1 MHCNRTGIPE
11 AASNKLTIAN
21 QRNWTRKMKVRLRQ
35 QSVTIRAPR
44 SVVFELIS
52 SFGEDGLGTDA
63 GDSASGID
71 ESSRL
76 VQREG
81 NRLLMEFHS
90 RDGRKTYRTL
100 EEVML
105 YPEERITFR
114 HLEGPLHH
122 SQEEFVFTEVDSETK
137 MTHNG
142 EIECRMHWLPGAG
155 WTVARFYVK
164 RHYERLVL
172 RHMNALKDRAE
183 M

>member
-1 MHCNRTGIPE
+1 
-11 AASNKLTIAN
+11 
-21 QRNWTRKMKVRLRQ
+21 MKVKLRQ
-35 QSVTIRAPR
+35 QSVTIQATR

-52 SFGEDGLGTDA
+52 SFGEDSLGTDA
-63 GDSASGID
+63 SNSSG
-71 ESSRL
+71 EMEEGSRL

-100 EEVML
+100 EEVVL

-122 SQEEFVFTEVDSETK
+122 SQEEFVFTETDSGTK

-142 EIECRMHWLPGAG
+142 EIECRMHWLPGFG
-155 WTVARFYVK
+155 WMVARFYVK
-164 RHYERLVL
+164 RRYEQLVL
-172 RHMNALKDRAE
+172 RHMNNLKERAE
-183 M
+183 GRNSV

>member
-1 MHCNRTGIPE
+1 M
-11 AASNKLTIAN
+11 
-21 QRNWTRKMKVRLRQ
+21 
-35 QSVTIRAPR
+35 R

-52 SFGEDGLGTDA
+52 SFGGDRAGTNA
-63 GDSASGID
+63 GGPASEGA
-71 ESSRL
+71 ERPRL

-100 EEVML
+100 EEVVL

-114 HLEGPLHH
+114 HLEGPLYH
-122 SQEEFVFTEVDSETK
+122 SEEEFEFTEVASGTN

-155 WTVARFYVK
+155 WAVARFYVK
-164 RHYERLVL
+164 RRYEQLVL
-172 RHMNALKDRAE
+172 RHMNDLRERAE
-183 M
+183 GRSSV